1 VKTNEEDWIVVER
14 IYNDKDTKKKYL
26 ENYKIKNRVDLVM
39 LKTDVYGC
47 KFGECEFELMF
58 VEVNHR
64 EIEVKTRKKHTHD
77 QAAKGKNLAHYIKLL
92 MTKHLEKGKNNQT
105 LLQDLR
111 AEVSTENLPN
121 PRQITQKRYY
131 QNEKKRAQLCE
142 LENSRKS
149 ERACA
154 YERKSVPAT
163 AK

>member
-1 VKTNEEDWIVVER
+1 M
-14 IYNDKDTKKKYL
+14 
-26 ENYKIKNRVDLVM
+26 ENYKIKNKVDLVM

-64 EIEVKTRKKHTHD
+64 EIEAKTRKKHKHD
-77 QAAKGKNLAHYIKLL
+77 EAEKEKSLPQHVKIL
-92 MTKHLEKGKNNQT
+92 MTKHLEKGKDNQA

-131 QNEKKRAQLCE
+131 QNEKKE
-142 LENSRKS
+142 PNFVNVNIHENLKEPVPMK
-149 ERACA
+149 ERAFPQPQSK
-154 YERKSVPAT
+154 RSLT
-163 AK
+163 TL